1 MMRSSALV
9 ALIAG
14 WLSSTLAVAEPIALR
29 GEEGVRD
36 LCQALRPVERVSFK
50 GDPAQ
55 RAKARGEYEK
65 ERERL
70 LHAELALELP
80 WGEFTVAE
88 WDAAQKVATV
98 STERPF
104 RAFAGSL
111 TFFDADRDEIELEAL
126 EGASDALQTALA
138 KGQATL
144 ALTFRPAEEEG
155 SPCVIGKA
163 RTYALAVD
171 LLSAELR
178 ANGKA
183 LARAGGDGFESH
195 SATQGAPVVELKPA
209 PAQDCAD
216 CRPEVVASVLKT
228 RPLVEKCYLEA
239 LSKRPGLD
247 GSLVLGLEV
256 AKDGKVQ
263 AATVVVDSLQDADAL
278 ACIKQAVGTARSTS
292 RGGHGTVIVRLERR

>member
-1 MMRSSALV
+1 MMRSSALAAV
-9 ALIAG
+9 AAG
-14 WLSSTLAVAEPIALR
+14 LLFSTLAGAEPIALR

-36 LCQALRPVERVSFK
+36 LCQALRPVERVSFP
-50 GDPAQ
+50 GDAAQ
-55 RAKARGEYEK
+55 RAKARVEYEK

-70 LHAELALELP
+70 RRAEFALELL
-80 WGEFTVAE
+80 WGAFTVAE
-88 WDAAQKVATV
+88 WDAAQEVATV

-104 RAFAGSL
+104 RAFDGAL
-111 TFFDADRDEIELEAL
+111 TFFDADRDEIDLEAL

-138 KGQATL
+138 KGAATL

-171 LLSAELR
+171 LLAAELR

-183 LARAGGDGFESH
+183 LARASGEGFEPRP
-195 SATQGAPVVELKPA
+195 ATQGTPAVELKAA

-216 CRPEVVASVLKT
+216 CRQEVVVSVQKT

-239 LSKRPGLD
+239 LSKKPGLD

-263 AATVVVDSLQDADAL
+263 VTTVVVDSLQDADAL
-278 ACIKQAVGTARSTS
+278 ACVKQAVGTARSS
-292 RGGHGTVIVRLERR
+292 ARGGRGMVIVQLERR